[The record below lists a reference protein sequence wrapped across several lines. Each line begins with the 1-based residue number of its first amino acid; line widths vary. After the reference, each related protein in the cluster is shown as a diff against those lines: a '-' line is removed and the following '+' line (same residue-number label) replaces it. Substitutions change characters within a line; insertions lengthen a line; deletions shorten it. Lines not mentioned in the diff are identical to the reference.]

1 VEKRNKFAQILFVRQ
16 AQSLAEIPRSCK
28 QKVTNSITI
37 SKFSLSSNIFT
48 SLMESSFIVFVAIQF
63 SMDKINLKTVSKPFT
78 YFPQLHK
85 KFRCEE
91 K

>member
-1 VEKRNKFAQILFVRQ
+1 
-16 AQSLAEIPRSCK
+16 
-28 QKVTNSITI
+28 
-37 SKFSLSSNIFT
+37 
-48 SLMESSFIVFVAIQF
+48 MESSFIVFVAIQF